1 MGLFDIFKRKKK
13 VVAPVN
19 YDAQLFKTTLNLFQ
33 DFGDNINASDI
44 VKICIDRIATHS
56 AKLKP
61 RYVKT
66 EEDKTVQEKKG
77 NLAYLLKYQPNPLM
91 SPYDFIYRV
100 VTLLYL
106 NNNAFIY
113 PVYDKDAYELLELW
127 PLKPN
132 SVEALKDESGALYL
146 RFYFT
151 DKKSFTLPYES
162 IIHLR
167 RFYGTNDIFG
177 GSGAISDHSA
187 LLKTIKINDSVLQGL
202 DNAIRTS
209 FQIKGL
215 LKINGMLN
223 EKDKQAQKAEFENA
237 LKESIGDSGS
247 SIVPVDLKADYVPL
261 TVDPKLVDSATLS
274 FLQKKII
281 TYFGVSD
288 AIFDNK
294 FNENEYNAFYEGVIE
309 GIAISLS
316 EAFSKALLTR
326 GQLERGEQI
335 IFYSERLQYASWNTK
350 VQAIEKLMGL
360 GILSLNESRA
370 LLGFEPIEGG
380 NRRLQ
385 SLNYVD
391 ADKAND
397 YQLQPIVLQP
407 KKKED
412 PKDGEGN

>member
-13 VVAPVN
+13 FVEPIQ
-19 YDAQLFKTTLNLFQ
+19 YDTRFFRSTLNLFQ
-33 DFGDNINASDI
+33 DFGDNINASDV

-66 EEDKTVQEKKG
+66 EDDKTVQEKKG
-77 NLAYLLKYQPNPLM
+77 NLSYILKFQPNYLM
-91 SPYDFIYRV
+91 SPFDFIYRV
-100 VTLLYL
+100 VTLLFL

-113 PVYDKDAYELLELW
+113 PVYDENYDLKELW
-127 PLKPN
+127 PIKPN
-132 SVEALKDESGALYL
+132 NVEVLKDEGGSMFF
-146 RFYFT
+146 RFYFS
-151 DKKSFTLPYES
+151 DGKSYTLPYES

-167 RFYGTNDIFG
+167 RFYGVNDVFG
-177 GSGAISDHSA
+177 GTSAASDHAA
-187 LLKTIKINDSVLQGL
+187 LLKTIKINDSLLQGV
-202 DNAIRTS
+202 DNAIRSS

-215 LKINGMLN
+215 LKINGLLN
-223 EKDKQAQKAEFENA
+223 EKDKTAQKAEFDKA
-237 LKESIGDSGS
+237 LKESIENDGS
-247 SIVPVDLKADYVPL
+247 AIVPVDLKSEYVPL
-261 TVDPKLVDSATLS
+261 TSDPKLIDSTTLT

-281 TYFGVSD
+281 SYFGVSD

-294 FNENEYNAFYEGVIE
+294 YNENEYNAFYESVIE
-309 GIAISLS
+309 GIAIQMS

-326 GQLERGEQI
+326 GQLEKGEQI

-380 NRRLQ
+380 SKRLQ

-391 ADKAND
+391 ADKASE
-397 YQLQPIVLQP
+397 YQLSKFFKMP
-407 KKKED
+407 KSKEEINED
-412 PKDGEGN
+412 E

>member
-13 VVAPVN
+13 VIAPLN
-19 YDAQLFKTTLNLFQ
+19 YDTKLFKTTLNLFT
-33 DFGDNINASDI
+33 DFGDNINASDV
-44 VKICIDRIATHS
+44 VKICIDRIATHA

-77 NLAYLLKYQPNPLM
+77 NLSYLLKFQPNPLM
-91 SPYDFIYRV
+91 TPYDFIYKV

-113 PVYDKDAYELLELW
+113 PVYDQNTYDLVAIW
-127 PLKPN
+127 PIKPN
-132 SVEALKDESGALYL
+132 SVEMLKDESGETFL
-146 RFYFT
+146 RFYFSNG
-151 DKKSFTLPYES
+151 KSYTLPYES

-167 RFYGTNDIFG
+167 RFYGTNDLFG
-177 GSGAISDHSA
+177 GSGAVSDHSA

-202 DNAIRTS
+202 DNAIKSS

-215 LKINGMLN
+215 LKINGILN
-223 EKDKQAQKAEFENA
+223 DKDKTAQKKEFDEA
-237 LKESIGDSGS
+237 LKESVETGGS
-247 SIVPVDLKADYVPL
+247 AIVPVDLKSEYIPL
-261 TVDPKLVDSATLS
+261 ATDPKLIDSTTLT

-281 TYFGVSD
+281 SYFGVSD

-294 FNENEYNAFYEGVIE
+294 YNENEYNAFYESVIE
-309 GIAISLS
+309 GIAIALS
-316 EAFSKALLTR
+316 ESFSKALLTR
-326 GQLERGEQI
+326 GQLEKGEQI
-335 IFYSERLQYASWNTK
+335 VFYSERLQYASWNTK

-380 NRRLQ
+380 NKRLQ

-397 YQLQPIVLQP
+397 YQLEPIILQP

>member
-1 MGLFDIFKRKKK
+1 MGLFNIFKRKKQ
-13 VVAPVN
+13 VVAPIE
-19 YDAQLFKTTLNLFQ
+19 YDASIFRSTLNIFS

-66 EEDKTVQEKKG
+66 EDNETVQEKKG
-77 NLAYLLKYQPNPLM
+77 NLAYLLKFQPNSLM
-91 SPYDFIYRV
+91 TPYDFIYRV

-113 PVYDKDAYELLELW
+113 PEYDYETYELKAIW

-132 SVEALKDESGALYL
+132 SVEMLKDDSGAMFL
-146 RFYFT
+146 RFYFS
-151 DKKSFTLPYES
+151 DKKAFILPYES

-167 RFYGTNDIFG
+167 RFYGTNDVFG

-202 DNAIRTS
+202 DNAVRTS

-215 LKINGMLN
+215 LKINGILN
-223 EKDKQAQKAEFENA
+223 DKDKAAQKAEFDKA
-237 LKESIGDSGS
+237 LNEASKDGGN
-247 SIVPVDLKADYVPL
+247 SIVPVDLKSEYVPL
-261 TVDPKLVDSATLS
+261 NVDPKLIDSTTLT

-281 TYFGVSD
+281 SYFGVSD

-294 FNENEYNAFYEGVIE
+294 YNENEYNSFYESVIE
-309 GIAISLS
+309 GIAIAMS

-326 GQLERGEQI
+326 GQLEKGEQI

-380 NRRLQ
+380 SKRLQ
-385 SLNYVD
+385 SLNYID
-391 ADKAND
+391 ADKASE
-397 YQLQPIVLQP
+397 YQLDKLFKKP
-407 KKKED
+407 KSKEEID
-412 PKDGEGN
+412 QDE

>member
-113 PVYDKDAYELLELW
+113 PVYDKNTYELLELW

-237 LKESIGDSGS
+237 LKESIGDGGS

-281 TYFGVSD
+281 T
-288 AIFDNK
+288 
-294 FNENEYNAFYEGVIE
+294 
-309 GIAISLS
+309 
-316 EAFSKALLTR
+316 
-326 GQLERGEQI
+326 
-335 IFYSERLQYASWNTK
+335 W
-350 VQAIEKLMGL
+350 
-360 GILSLNESRA
+360 
-370 LLGFEPIEGG
+370 
-380 NRRLQ
+380 
-385 SLNYVD
+385 
-391 ADKAND
+391 
-397 YQLQPIVLQP
+397 
-407 KKKED
+407 
-412 PKDGEGN
+412 

>member
-1 MGLFDIFKRKKK
+1 MGLLDIFQRKKK
-13 VVAPVN
+13 VISPIN
-19 YDAQLFKTTLNLFQ
+19 YETQVFRSTLNLFS
-33 DFGDNINASDI
+33 DFGDNINASDV
-44 VKICIDRIATHS
+44 VKICIDRIATHT

-66 EEDKTVQEKKG
+66 ENDETVQEKSG
-77 NLAYLLKYQPNPLM
+77 SLAYLLKFQPNYLM
-91 SPYDFIYRV
+91 TPFDFIYRV

-113 PVYDKDAYELLELW
+113 PEYDPVTYELKALW
-127 PLKPN
+127 PIKPSN
-132 SVEALKDESGALYL
+132 VEALKDESGSIYF
-146 RFYFT
+146 RFYFK
-151 DKKSFTLPYES
+151 DAKPYTLPYDS

-167 RFYGTNDIFG
+167 RFFGINDVFG
-177 GSGAISDHSA
+177 GTGAIADHSA

-202 DNAIRTS
+202 DNAVRSS

-215 LKINGMLN
+215 LKINGILS
-223 EKDKQAQKAEFENA
+223 EKDKAAQKKEFDDA
-237 LKESIGDSGS
+237 LKESMSGGGS
-247 SIVPVDLKADYVPL
+247 SIVPVDLKSDYVPL
-261 TVDPKLVDSATLS
+261 TTDPKLVDSTTLS

-281 TYFGVSD
+281 SYFGVSE

-294 FNENEYNAFYEGVIE
+294 YDENEYNAFYESVVE

-326 GQLERGEQI
+326 NQLEKGEQI

-380 NRRLQ
+380 SKRLQ

-391 ADKAND
+391 ADKASE
-397 YQLQPIVLQP
+397 YQLDKFFKHP
-407 KKKED
+407 KSKEEVND
-412 PKDGEGN
+412 EQ

>member
-1 MGLFDIFKRKKK
+1 MGLFDVFQRKKK
-13 VVAPVN
+13 VVAPIN
-19 YDAQLFKTTLNLFQ
+19 YETQVFRSTLNLFS
-33 DFGDNINASDI
+33 DFGDNINASDV

-66 EEDKTVQEKKG
+66 ENNETVQEKSG
-77 NLAYLLKYQPNPLM
+77 SLAYLLKFQPNYLM
-91 SPYDFIYRV
+91 TPFDFIYRV

-113 PVYDKDAYELLELW
+113 PEYDPYTYELKALW
-127 PLKPN
+127 PIKPSN
-132 SVEALKDESGALYL
+132 VEALKDEGGNIYF

-151 DKKSFTLPYES
+151 DAKPYTLPYES
-162 IIHLR
+162 VIHLR
-167 RFYGTNDIFG
+167 RFFGINDVFG
-177 GSGAISDHSA
+177 GSGAIADHNA

-202 DNAIRTS
+202 DNAVRSS

-215 LKINGMLN
+215 LKINGILS
-223 EKDKQAQKAEFENA
+223 EKDKAAQKKEFDDA
-237 LKESIGDSGS
+237 LKESMSGGGS
-247 SIVPVDLKADYVPL
+247 SIVPVDLKSDYVPL
-261 TVDPKLVDSATLS
+261 TTDPKLVDSTTLS

-281 TYFGVSD
+281 SYFGVSE

-294 FNENEYNAFYEGVIE
+294 YDENEYNAFYESVIE

-316 EAFSKALLTR
+316 EAFSKALLTHN
-326 GQLERGEQI
+326 QLDKGEQI

-380 NRRLQ
+380 SKRLQ

-391 ADKAND
+391 ADKASE
-397 YQLQPIVLQP
+397 YQLDKLFKHP
-407 KKKED
+407 KSKEEVND
-412 PKDGEGN
+412 D

>member
-13 VVAPVN
+13 YVEPIQ
-19 YDAQLFKTTLNLFQ
+19 YDTRFFRSTLNLFQ
-33 DFGDNINASDI
+33 DFGDNINASDV

-66 EEDKTVQEKKG
+66 EDDKTVQEKKG
-77 NLAYLLKYQPNPLM
+77 NLSYILKFQPNYLM

-100 VTLLYL
+100 VTLLFL

-113 PVYDKDAYELLELW
+113 PVYDKDTYELKELW
-127 PLKPN
+127 PIKPN
-132 SVEALKDESGALYL
+132 NVEVLKDEGGSMFF
-146 RFYFT
+146 RFYFS
-151 DKKSFTLPYES
+151 DAKSYTLPYES

-167 RFYGTNDIFG
+167 RFYGVNDVFG
-177 GSGAISDHSA
+177 GTSATSDHSA
-187 LLKTIKINDSVLQGL
+187 LLKTIKINDSLLQGI
-202 DNAIRTS
+202 DNAIKSS

-223 EKDKQAQKAEFENA
+223 EKDKTAQKAEFDKA
-237 LKESIGDSGS
+237 LKESVQGDGS
-247 SIVPVDLKADYVPL
+247 AIVPVDLKSEYVPL
-261 TVDPKLVDSATLS
+261 ATDPKLIDSTTLS

-281 TYFGVSD
+281 SYFGVSD

-294 FNENEYNAFYEGVIE
+294 YNENEYNAFYESVIE
-309 GIAISLS
+309 GIAIQMS

-326 GQLERGEQI
+326 GQLEKGEQI
-335 IFYSERLQYASWNTK
+335 VFYSERLQYASWNTK

-380 NRRLQ
+380 SKRLQ

-397 YQLQPIVLQP
+397 YQLDKFFKKP
-407 KKKED
+407 KSKEEVNED
-412 PKDGEGN
+412 E

>member
-1 MGLFDIFKRKKK
+1 MGFFDIFKRKKK

-19 YDAQLFKTTLNLFQ
+19 YDAHVFKSTLNLFT
-33 DFGDNINASDI
+33 DFGDNINASDV
-44 VKICIDRIATHS
+44 VKICIDRIATHA

-66 EEDKTVQEKKG
+66 QDDQTVQERKG
-77 NLAYLLKYQPNPLM
+77 NLAFLLKFQPNPLM
-91 SPYDFIYRV
+91 TPFDFIYRV

-113 PVYDKDAYELLELW
+113 PVYDYETYELKELW

-132 SVEALKDESGALYL
+132 SVEALRDESGALFL
-146 RFYFT
+146 RFYFS
-151 DKKSFTLPYES
+151 DKKAFTLPYES
-162 IIHLR
+162 LIHLR

-187 LLKTIKINDSVLQGL
+187 LLQTIKINDSVLQGL
-202 DNAIRTS
+202 DNAIKTS

-215 LKINGMLN
+215 LKINGILS
-223 EKDKQAQKAEFENA
+223 EKDKTAQKKEFDEA
-237 LKESIGDSGS
+237 LKEAAKDGGN
-247 SIVPVDLKADYVPL
+247 SIVPVDLKSDYVPL
-261 TVDPKLVDSATLS
+261 NTDPKLVDSTTLS

-281 TYFGVSD
+281 SYFGVSE

-294 FNENEYNAFYEGVIE
+294 YDENEYNAFYESVIE
-309 GIAISLS
+309 GIAIALS
-316 EAFSKALLTR
+316 ETFSKALLTR
-326 GQLERGEQI
+326 SQLENGEQI

-391 ADKAND
+391 ADKANE
-397 YQLQPIVLQP
+397 YQLDKFFKKP
-407 KKKED
+407 KSKEEITD
-412 PKDGEGN
+412 E

>member
-13 VVAPVN
+13 VVAPIS
-19 YDAQLFKTTLNLFQ
+19 YDAHLFKTTLDLFT

-66 EEDKTVQEKKG
+66 EDDKTVQEKKG
-77 NLAYLLKYQPNPLM
+77 NLAYLLKFQPNPLM
-91 SPYDFIYRV
+91 TPFDFIYKV

-113 PVYDKDAYELLELW
+113 PVYDQNYDLQALW

-132 SVEALKDESGALYL
+132 SVEMLKDESGETFL
-146 RFYFT
+146 RFYFSNG
-151 DKKSFTLPYES
+151 KSYVLPYES
-162 IIHLR
+162 VIHLR
-167 RFYGTNDIFG
+167 RFYGTNDLFG
-177 GSGAISDHSA
+177 GSGAVSDHAA
-187 LLKTIKINDSVLQGL
+187 LLKTIRINDSVLQGL
-202 DNAIRTS
+202 DNAIKTS
-209 FQIKGL
+209 FQIRGL
-215 LKINGMLN
+215 LKINGILS
-223 EKDKQAQKAEFENA
+223 EKDKTAQKKEFDEA
-237 LKESIGDSGS
+237 LNEATKAGGN
-247 SIVPVDLKADYVPL
+247 SIVPVDLKSDYVPL
-261 TVDPKLVDSATLS
+261 NTEPKLIDSPTLS

-281 TYFGVSD
+281 SYFGVSEP
-288 AIFDNK
+288 IFDNK
-294 FNENEYNAFYEGVIE
+294 YDENEYNAFYESVIE

-380 NRRLQ
+380 SKRLQ

-391 ADKAND
+391 ADKATE
-397 YQLQPIVLQP
+397 YQLDKLFKKP
-407 KKKED
+407 KSKEEINED
-412 PKDGEGN
+412 E

>member
-19 YDAQLFKTTLNLFQ
+19 YDASIYKSTLNLFT
-33 DFGDNINASDI
+33 DFGDNINASDV

-66 EEDKTVQEKKG
+66 EDNETVQEKKG
-77 NLAYLLKYQPNPLM
+77 NLAYLLKFQPNPLM
-91 SPYDFIYRV
+91 TPYDFIYRV

-113 PVYDKDAYELLELW
+113 PVYDENYDLKELW
-127 PLKPN
+127 PIRPN
-132 SVEALKDESGALYL
+132 SVEMLKDEGGGVFL
-146 RFYFT
+146 RFYFSNG
-151 DKKSFTLPYES
+151 KQYLLPYES

-167 RFYGTNDIFG
+167 RFYGINDVFG
-177 GSGAISDHSA
+177 GTSAVSDHAA
-187 LLKTIKINDSVLQGL
+187 LLKTIKINDSILQGL
-202 DNAIRTS
+202 DNAIKTS

-215 LKINGMLN
+215 LKINGILN
-223 EKDKQAQKAEFENA
+223 EKDKTAQKKEFDDA
-237 LKESIGDSGS
+237 IKEASKDNGS
-247 SIVPVDLKADYVPL
+247 AIIPVDLKSEYVPL
-261 TVDPKLVDSATLS
+261 NVDPKLIDSNTLS
-274 FLQKKII
+274 FLQKKIVS
-281 TYFGVSD
+281 YFGVSE

-294 FNENEYNAFYEGVIE
+294 YDENEYNAFYESVIE
-309 GIAISLS
+309 GIAIALS

-326 GQLERGEQI
+326 GQLEKGEQI

-380 NRRLQ
+380 HKRLQ

-391 ADKAND
+391 ADKATQ
-397 YQLQPIVLQP
+397 YQLDKFFKKP
-407 KKKED
+407 KSKEEVNED
-412 PKDGEGN
+412 E

>member
-13 VVAPVN
+13 IVEPIQ
-19 YDAQLFKTTLNLFQ
+19 YDTRFFRTTLNLFQ
-33 DFGDNINASDI
+33 DFGDNINASDV

-66 EEDKTVQEKKG
+66 EDDKTVQEKKG
-77 NLAYLLKYQPNPLM
+77 NLSYILKYQPNYLM

-100 VTLLYL
+100 VTLLFL

-113 PVYDKDAYELLELW
+113 PVYDENYDLKELW
-127 PLKPN
+127 PIKPN
-132 SVEALKDESGALYL
+132 NVEVLKDKGGSMFF
-146 RFYFT
+146 RFYFA
-151 DKKSFTLPYES
+151 DGKQYTLPYES

-167 RFYGTNDIFG
+167 RFYGINDVFG
-177 GSGAISDHSA
+177 GTSAASDHAA
-187 LLKTIKINDSVLQGL
+187 LLKTIKINDSLLQGV
-202 DNAIRTS
+202 DNAIRSS

-215 LKINGMLN
+215 LKINGLLN
-223 EKDKQAQKAEFENA
+223 EKDKTAQKAEFDKA
-237 LKESIGDSGS
+237 LKESIENDGS
-247 SIVPVDLKADYVPL
+247 AIVPVDLKSEYVPL
-261 TVDPKLVDSATLS
+261 TSDPKLIDSTTLT

-281 TYFGVSD
+281 SYFGVSD

-294 FNENEYNAFYEGVIE
+294 YNENEYNAFYESVIE
-309 GIAISLS
+309 GIAIQMS

-326 GQLERGEQI
+326 GQLEKGEQI

-380 NRRLQ
+380 SKRLQ

-391 ADKAND
+391 ADKASE
-397 YQLQPIVLQP
+397 YQLSKFFKLP
-407 KKKED
+407 KSKE
-412 PKDGEGN
+412 EINENE

>member
-1 MGLFDIFKRKKK
+1 MGLFDIFKRKKQ
-13 VVAPVN
+13 VVAPIQ
-19 YDAQLFKTTLNLFQ
+19 YDASIFRSTLNIFS

-66 EEDKTVQEKKG
+66 EDNETVQEKKG
-77 NLAYLLKYQPNPLM
+77 NLAYLLKFQPNSLM
-91 SPYDFIYRV
+91 TPYDFIYRV

-113 PVYDKDAYELLELW
+113 PEYDYATYELKAIW

-132 SVEALKDESGALYL
+132 SVEMLKDDSGALFL
-146 RFYFT
+146 RFYFS
-151 DKKSFTLPYES
+151 DKKAFILPYES

-167 RFYGTNDIFG
+167 RFYGTNDVFG

-202 DNAIRTS
+202 DNAVRTS

-215 LKINGMLN
+215 LKINGILN
-223 EKDKQAQKAEFENA
+223 DKDKTAQKAEFDKA
-237 LKESIGDSGS
+237 LNEASKDGGN
-247 SIVPVDLKADYVPL
+247 SIVPVDLKSEYVPL
-261 TVDPKLVDSATLS
+261 NVDPKLIDSTTLT

-281 TYFGVSD
+281 SYFGVSD

-294 FNENEYNAFYEGVIE
+294 YNENEYNAFYESVIE
-309 GIAISLS
+309 GIAIAMS

-326 GQLERGEQI
+326 GQLEKGEQI

-380 NRRLQ
+380 SKRLQ

-391 ADKAND
+391 ADKASE
-397 YQLQPIVLQP
+397 YQLDKLFKKP
-407 KKKED
+407 KSKEEID
-412 PKDGEGN
+412 QDE

>member
-1 MGLFDIFKRKKK
+1 MGLFDIFKRKKQ
-13 VVAPVN
+13 VVAPIQ
-19 YDAQLFKTTLNLFQ
+19 YDASIFRSTLNIFS

-66 EEDKTVQEKKG
+66 EDNETVQEKKG
-77 NLAYLLKYQPNPLM
+77 NLAYLLKFQPNSLM
-91 SPYDFIYRV
+91 TPYDFIYRV

-113 PVYDKDAYELLELW
+113 PEYDYVTYELKAIW

-132 SVEALKDESGALYL
+132 SVEMLKDDSGAMFL
-146 RFYFT
+146 RFYFS
-151 DKKSFTLPYES
+151 DKKAFILPYES

-167 RFYGTNDIFG
+167 RFYGTNDVFG

-202 DNAIRTS
+202 DNAVRTS

-215 LKINGMLN
+215 LKINGILN
-223 EKDKQAQKAEFENA
+223 DKDKAAQKAEFDKA
-237 LKESIGDSGS
+237 LNEASKDGGN
-247 SIVPVDLKADYVPL
+247 SIVPVDLKSEYVPL
-261 TVDPKLVDSATLS
+261 NVDPKLIDSTTLT

-281 TYFGVSD
+281 SYFGVSD

-294 FNENEYNAFYEGVIE
+294 YNENEYNAFYESVIE
-309 GIAISLS
+309 GIAIAMS

-326 GQLERGEQI
+326 GQLEKGEQI

-380 NRRLQ
+380 SKRLQ

-391 ADKAND
+391 ADKASE
-397 YQLQPIVLQP
+397 YQLDKLFKKP
-407 KKKED
+407 KSKEEID
-412 PKDGEGN
+412 QDE

>member
-1 MGLFDIFKRKKK
+1 MSLFDIFKRKKK
-13 VVAPVN
+13 VVAPIN
-19 YDAQLFKTTLNLFQ
+19 YDAQLFKSTLNLFT

-44 VKICIDRIATHS
+44 VKICIDRIATHT

-66 EEDKTVQEKKG
+66 QDDKTVQEKKG

-91 SPYDFIYRV
+91 SPYDFIYRI

-106 NNNAFIY
+106 NNNAFVYPIY
-113 PVYDKDAYELLELW
+113 DPLTYELKELW

-132 SVEALKDESGALYL
+132 SVEALKDESGELFL

-151 DKKSFTLPYES
+151 DKKTFTLPYES
-162 IIHLR
+162 VIHLR

-177 GSGAISDHSA
+177 GSGAVSDHSA

-223 EKDKQAQKAEFENA
+223 EKDKTAQKAEFERA
-237 LKESIGDSGS
+237 LKESTTGEGS

-261 TVDPKLVDSATLS
+261 TVDPKLVDSTTLT

-309 GIAISLS
+309 GIAIALS
-316 EAFSKALLTR
+316 EAFSRSLLTR
-326 GQLERGEQI
+326 GQLENGEQI

-397 YQLQPIVLQP
+397 YQLQPVILQP

>member
-19 YDAQLFKTTLNLFQ
+19 YDASIYKSTLNLFT
-33 DFGDNINASDI
+33 DFGDNINASDV

-66 EEDKTVQEKKG
+66 EDNETVQEKKG
-77 NLAYLLKYQPNPLM
+77 NLAYLLKFQPNPLM
-91 SPYDFIYRV
+91 TPYDFIYRV

-113 PVYDKDAYELLELW
+113 PVYDENYDLKELW
-127 PLKPN
+127 PIRPN
-132 SVEALKDESGALYL
+132 SVEMLKDDGGGVFL
-146 RFYFT
+146 RFYFSNG
-151 DKKSFTLPYES
+151 KKYLLPYES

-167 RFYGTNDIFG
+167 RFYGINDVFG
-177 GSGAISDHSA
+177 GTSAVSDHAA
-187 LLKTIKINDSVLQGL
+187 LLKTIKINDSILQGL
-202 DNAIRTS
+202 DNAIKTS

-215 LKINGMLN
+215 LKINGILN
-223 EKDKQAQKAEFENA
+223 EKDKTAQKKEFDDA
-237 LKESIGDSGS
+237 IKEASKDNGS
-247 SIVPVDLKADYVPL
+247 AIIPVDLKSEYVPL
-261 TVDPKLVDSATLS
+261 NVDPKLIDSNTLS

-281 TYFGVSD
+281 SYFGVSE

-294 FNENEYNAFYEGVIE
+294 YDENEYNAFYESVIE
-309 GIAISLS
+309 GIAIALS
-316 EAFSKALLTR
+316 ETFSKALLTR
-326 GQLERGEQI
+326 GQLEKGEQI

-380 NRRLQ
+380 HKRLQ

-391 ADKAND
+391 ADKATQ
-397 YQLQPIVLQP
+397 YQLDKFFKKP
-407 KKKED
+407 KSKEEVNED
-412 PKDGEGN
+412 E

>member
-1 MGLFDIFKRKKK
+1 MGFFDIFKRKKK

-19 YDAQLFKTTLNLFQ
+19 YDAHVFKSTLNLFT
-33 DFGDNINASDI
+33 DFGDNINASDV
-44 VKICIDRIATHS
+44 VKICIDRIATHA

-66 EEDKTVQEKKG
+66 QDDQTVQERKG
-77 NLAYLLKYQPNPLM
+77 NLAFLLKFQPNPLM
-91 SPYDFIYRV
+91 TPFDFIYRV

-113 PVYDKDAYELLELW
+113 PVYDYETYELKELW

-132 SVEALKDESGALYL
+132 SVEALRDESGALFL
-146 RFYFT
+146 RFYFS
-151 DKKSFTLPYES
+151 DKKAFTLPYES

-187 LLKTIKINDSVLQGL
+187 LLQTIKINDSVLQGL
-202 DNAIRTS
+202 DNAIKTS

-215 LKINGMLN
+215 LKINGILS
-223 EKDKQAQKAEFENA
+223 EKDKTAQKKEFDEA
-237 LKESIGDSGS
+237 LKEAAKDGGN
-247 SIVPVDLKADYVPL
+247 SIVPVDLKSDYVPL
-261 TVDPKLVDSATLS
+261 NTDPKLVDSTTLS
-274 FLQKKII
+274 FLQEKII
-281 TYFGVSD
+281 SYFGVSE

-294 FNENEYNAFYEGVIE
+294 YDENEYNAFYESVIE
-309 GIAISLS
+309 GIAIALS
-316 EAFSKALLTR
+316 ETFSKALLTR
-326 GQLERGEQI
+326 SQLENGEQI

-391 ADKAND
+391 ADKANE
-397 YQLQPIVLQP
+397 YQLDKFFKKP
-407 KKKED
+407 KSKEEITD
-412 PKDGEGN
+412 E

>member
-13 VVAPVN
+13 VVEPIS
-19 YDAQLFKTTLNLFQ
+19 YDASLFRTTLNLFQ

-66 EEDKTVQEKKG
+66 EDDKTVQEKKG
-77 NLAYLLKYQPNPLM
+77 SIAYLLKFQPNPLM
-91 SPYDFIYRV
+91 TPFDFIYKI

-106 NNNAFIY
+106 NNNAFVY
-113 PVYDKDAYELLELW
+113 PVYDSETYELKELW
-127 PLKPN
+127 PIKPN
-132 SVEALKDESGALYL
+132 SVEVLKDESGALFL
-146 RFYFT
+146 RFYFS
-151 DKKSFTLPYES
+151 DQKSFLLPYES
-162 IIHLR
+162 VIHLR

-177 GSGAISDHSA
+177 GSGAVSDHAA

-215 LKINGMLN
+215 LKINGILS
-223 EKDKQAQKAEFENA
+223 EKDKNQQKKEFDEA
-237 LKESIGDSGS
+237 LKASASEGS
-247 SIVPVDLKADYVPL
+247 SIVPVDLKSEYVPL
-261 TVDPKLVDSATLS
+261 STDPKLVDSQTLN

-281 TYFGVSD
+281 TYFGVSE

-294 FNENEYNAFYEGVIE
+294 YDENEYNAFYEGVIE
-309 GIAISLS
+309 GIAIALS

-326 GQLERGEQI
+326 GQLEKGEQI

-350 VQAIEKLMGL
+350 VLAIEKLMGL

-380 NRRLQ
+380 SRRLQ

-391 ADKAND
+391 ADKASE
-397 YQLQPIVLQP
+397 YQLDKFFKKP
-407 KKKED
+407 KSKEEVNED
-412 PKDGEGN
+412 E

>member
-113 PVYDKDAYELLELW
+113 PVYDKDTYELLELW

-167 RFYGTNDIFG
+167 RFYGMNDIFG

-237 LKESIGDSGS
+237 LKESIGDGGS

>member
-13 VVAPVN
+13 YVEPIQ
-19 YDAQLFKTTLNLFQ
+19 YDTRFFRSTLNIFQ
-33 DFGDNINASDI
+33 DFGDNINASDV

-66 EEDKTVQEKKG
+66 EDDKTVQEKKG
-77 NLAYLLKYQPNPLM
+77 NLSYLLKFQPNYLM

-100 VTLLYL
+100 VTLLFL

-113 PVYDKDAYELLELW
+113 PVYDSETYELKELW

-132 SVEALKDESGALYL
+132 SVEMLKDESGNMYF
-146 RFYFT
+146 RFYFS
-151 DKKSFTLPYES
+151 DGKKFTLPYES

-167 RFYGTNDIFG
+167 RFYGINDVFG
-177 GSGAISDHSA
+177 GTSANSDHSA
-187 LLKTIKINDSVLQGL
+187 LLKTIKINDSLLQGI
-202 DNAIRTS
+202 DNAIKSS

-215 LKINGMLN
+215 LKINGILN
-223 EKDKQAQKAEFENA
+223 DKDKAAQKKEFDEA
-237 LKESIGDSGS
+237 LKESVESGGS
-247 SIVPVDLKADYVPL
+247 AIVPVDLKSEYVPL
-261 TVDPKLVDSATLS
+261 STDPKLIDSTTLS

-281 TYFGVSD
+281 SYFGVSD

-294 FNENEYNAFYEGVIE
+294 YNENEYNAFYEGVIE
-309 GIAISLS
+309 GIAIQMS
-316 EAFSKALLTR
+316 EAFSKALLTK
-326 GQLERGEQI
+326 GQLEKGEQI

-350 VQAIEKLMGL
+350 VLAIEKLMGL

-380 NRRLQ
+380 SKRLQ

-391 ADKAND
+391 ADKASE
-397 YQLQPIVLQP
+397 YQLDKFFKKP
-407 KKKED
+407 KSKEEINED
-412 PKDGEGN
+412 E

>member
-1 MGLFDIFKRKKK
+1 MGLFDVFQRKKK
-13 VVAPVN
+13 VVAPIN
-19 YDAQLFKTTLNLFQ
+19 YETQVFRSTLNLFS
-33 DFGDNINASDI
+33 DFGDNINASDV

-66 EEDKTVQEKKG
+66 ENNETVQEKSG
-77 NLAYLLKYQPNPLM
+77 SLAYLLKFQPNYLM
-91 SPYDFIYRV
+91 TPFDFIYRV

-113 PVYDKDAYELLELW
+113 PEYDPYTYELKALW
-127 PLKPN
+127 PIKPSN
-132 SVEALKDESGALYL
+132 VEALKDEGGNIYF

-151 DKKSFTLPYES
+151 DAKPYTLPYES
-162 IIHLR
+162 VIHLR
-167 RFYGTNDIFG
+167 RFFGINDVFG
-177 GSGAISDHSA
+177 GSGAIADHNA

-202 DNAIRTS
+202 DNAVRSS

-215 LKINGMLN
+215 LKINGILS
-223 EKDKQAQKAEFENA
+223 EKDKAAQKKEFDDA
-237 LKESIGDSGS
+237 LKESMSGGGS
-247 SIVPVDLKADYVPL
+247 SIVPVDLKSDYVPL
-261 TVDPKLVDSATLS
+261 STDPKLVDSTTLS

-281 TYFGVSD
+281 SYFGVSE

-294 FNENEYNAFYEGVIE
+294 YDENEYNAFYESVIE

-316 EAFSKALLTR
+316 ESFSKALLTH
-326 GQLERGEQI
+326 GQLDKGEQI

-380 NRRLQ
+380 SKRLQ

-391 ADKAND
+391 ADKASE
-397 YQLQPIVLQP
+397 YQLDKFFKHP
-407 KKKED
+407 KSKEEIND
-412 PKDGEGN
+412 D